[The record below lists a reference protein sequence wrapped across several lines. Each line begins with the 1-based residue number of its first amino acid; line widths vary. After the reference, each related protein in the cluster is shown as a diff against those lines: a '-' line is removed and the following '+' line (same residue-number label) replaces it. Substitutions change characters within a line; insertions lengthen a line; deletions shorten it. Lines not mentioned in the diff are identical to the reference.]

1 MSNKISWGIAI
12 GILVALGGYSY
23 SCVRV
28 TEQSSSFHQHL
39 DELRRRFQNH
49 DARSELVTPSL
60 IVEEVLDLADQAG
73 VQVDEADVVV
83 TAEEVGIARDDDGGC
98 VVAEWPDT
106 AMNLSE
112 TDQGRLSLGI
122 SHPCPAIPRWVIGV
136 RAEASISWGV
146 ASEDLVYERYLLLV
160 RYAEDDEV
168 D

>member
-1 MSNKISWGIAI
+1 MSNKIAWVVAI
-12 GILVALGGYSY
+12 GILAALGGYSY

-39 DELRRRFQNH
+39 DELRRVFQNH
-49 DARSELVTPSL
+49 DARSELVTPSS
-60 IVEEVLDLADQAG
+60 IVEEVQDLAEQAG
-73 VQVDEADVVV
+73 VQLDETDVVV
-83 TAEEVGIARDDDGGC
+83 TAEAVEIGRDDDGGC
-98 VVAEWPDT
+98 VVEEWPST
-106 AMNLSE
+106 AMSLSE

-122 SHPCPAIPRWVIGV
+122 SHPCLAIPRWVIGV

-146 ASEDLVYERYLLLV
+146 ASEDLVYERYLLVV